1 MQRGQKKLG
10 EILVEK
16 GLISLKQLEEA
27 LAQQARTKEFLGEIL
42 IKKRLIKEKEL
53 QEALSAQFDI
63 PVVSLKDKYI
73 DWNLVKE
80 FYSSLIMDYKC
91 FPVGRDDWSV
101 TMAITNPLDIW
112 AIKRAEEET
121 AGFKLKLVLVS
132 TADMNEAIARYQ
144 QHVRGDIQK
153 RFK

>member
-16 GLISLKQLEEA
+16 GLINQQQLKEA
-27 LAQQARTKEFLGEIL
+27 LEQQARTKEFLGAIL
-42 IKKRLIKEKEL
+42 LKKRLIEEKEL
-53 QEALSAQFDI
+53 QAALSQQFDI

-73 DWNLVKE
+73 DWNMVRE
-80 FYSSLIMDYKC
+80 FHSSLILDYKC
-91 FPVGRDDWSV
+91 FPLQRDDWSV
-101 TMAITNPLDIW
+101 TVAITNPLDIW

-121 AGFKLKLVLVS
+121 TGFKLKLVLVS

-144 QHVRGDIQK
+144 QYIRADIQK